1 MINRRSF
8 CLSLAAALPAAFGQQ
23 RPSGGNPWSISAP
36 IPATR
41 VKGIYVSRFAAS
53 DGKLSPPE
61 LAAET
66 INPSFVALHPK
77 GQFLYAVGETN
88 TFQDQKTGFV
98 AAFSIDRATG
108 KLKLLNQL
116 SSRGGGPCH
125 LVVDRTGKN
134 LLVANYGTGSVACFP
149 LKPDGS
155 MAESSAF
162 IQHAGSGPNRS
173 RQQGPHAHQVVMSPD
188 NRFAFVPD
196 LGLDSIMI
204 YRFDPAKGT
213 LTPHDPPFAKTAPGS
228 GPRHMAFH
236 PKGRFAYVICEM
248 GNSVTAFS
256 YDAAKGVFKELQTE
270 TTLPKDFK
278 GDSSTAEIEVHPN
291 GRFLYGSNRR
301 ARQHREVLHRRG
313 QGDDDVRG
321 ERADSGKN
329 ASVFR
334 HRSVGPLP
342 DCRQR
347 GIRQRGGFQDR
358 SEDGRPH
365 ADGTNPGSGSPGVL
379 AVPEPEIGEA
389 GACRGQPRTPST
401 SPREGVAAWKTLAS
415 P

>member
-8 CLSLAAALPAAFGQQ
+8 CASLASSLPAALGVADRAFGQQ
-23 RPSGGNPWSISAP
+23 RPSGGESLVYFGTY
-36 IPATR
+36 TR
-41 VKGIYVSRFAAS
+41 SKSKGIYVSRFAAV

-66 INPSFVALHPK
+66 INPSFLALHPK

-88 TFQDQKTGFV
+88 TFQDQRTGFV
-98 AAFSIDRATG
+98 AAFSIDRTTG

-116 SSRGGGPCH
+116 SSRGQGPCH

-155 MAESSAF
+155 LSESSAF
-162 IQHAGSGPNRS
+162 IQHTGSGPNRS
-173 RQQGPHAHQVVMSPD
+173 RQQGPHTHQVVMSPD

-213 LTPHDPPFAKTAPGS
+213 LTPNDPPSVKTAPGS
-228 GPRHMAFH
+228 GPRHLAFH
-236 PKGRFAYVICEM
+236 PKGRFAYVICEI

-270 TTLPKDFK
+270 TTLPKDFT
-278 GDSSTAEIEVHPN
+278 GNSSTAEIEVHPN
-291 GRFLYGSNRR
+291 GRFLYGSNRGHESI
-301 ARQHREVLHRRG
+301 ARYSIDAAKGTLTYVENVPT
-313 QGDDDVRG
+313 QGK
-321 ERADSGKN
+321 SP
-329 ASVFR
+329 
-334 HRSVGPLP
+334 RSFAIDP
-342 DCRQR
+342 
-347 GIRQRGGFQDR
+347 
-358 SEDGRPH
+358 
-365 ADGTNPGSGSPGVL
+365 SGSFL
-379 AVPEPEIGEA
+379 IAVNQDSDNAVGFKIDQKTGGLTPTGQTVEV
-389 GACRGQPRTPST
+389 GAPVSLLFLSGR
-401 SPREGVAAWKTLAS
+401 
-415 P
+415 

>member
-8 CLSLAAALPAAFGQQ
+8 CVSLAAALPAAFGQQ
-23 RPSGGNPWSISAP
+23 RPSGGESLVYFGTY
-36 IPATR
+36 TR
-41 VKGIYVSRFAAS
+41 NKSKGIYVSRFTAS
-53 DGKLSPPE
+53 DGKLSAPE

-116 SSRGGGPCH
+116 SSRGQGPCH
-125 LVVDRTGKN
+125 LVVERTGKN
-134 LLVANYGTGSVACFP
+134 LLVANYGSGSVACFP

-155 MAESSAF
+155 MAEASAF
-162 IQHAGSGPNRS
+162 IQHKGSGPNRS
-173 RQQGPHAHQVVMSPD
+173 RQQGPHAHQVVMSPN
-188 NRFAFVPD
+188 NRFVFVPD
-196 LGLDSIMI
+196 LGLDSVMI

-248 GNSVTAFS
+248 GNLVVAFS
-256 YDAAKGVFKELQTE
+256 YDAAKGIFKELQTE

-278 GDSSTAEIEVHPN
+278 GRSSTAEIAVHPN
-291 GRFLYGSNRR
+291 GRFLYGSNRGHDSIVR
-301 ARQHREVLHRRG
+301 YSIDAAKGTMTYVENVLTLGKTPRCFAIDPSGRFLIAVHEASDNAVAFQIDPKTGGLTPTGQTLEVGAPVSLQFLSRR
-313 QGDDDVRG
+313 
-321 ERADSGKN
+321 
-329 ASVFR
+329 
-334 HRSVGPLP
+334 
-342 DCRQR
+342 
-347 GIRQRGGFQDR
+347 
-358 SEDGRPH
+358 
-365 ADGTNPGSGSPGVL
+365 
-379 AVPEPEIGEA
+379 
-389 GACRGQPRTPST
+389 
-401 SPREGVAAWKTLAS
+401 
-415 P
+415 